1 MNYNNLILIGA
12 LQTENIISTHE
23 KSFIVDD
30 VFTILSK
37 AYQNVAGGL
46 HFKDKDEFIHKTDLW
61 KIIYL
66 DEIIVGVVIYK
77 AKRGLKMVALGIADF
92 VSRKSQFLVKTMLSS
107 IFKLT
112 FSNSWM
118 EVSESVEKFII
129 KYGGERFFIKNS
141 FAHQFTNKNILS
153 LCSDGYHYKREINGV
168 VKTKVIVGTV
178 KFSK

>member
-12 LQTENIISTHE
+12 LETENIISTHE

-37 AYQNVAGGL
+37 AYQDIAGGL
-46 HFKDKDEFIHKTDLW
+46 HFKDKDELIHKTDLW

-118 EVSESVEKFII
+118 EVSEGVEKFII
-129 KYGGERFFIKNS
+129 KNC
-141 FAHQFTNKNILS
+141 FAHQLTNKNILS
-153 LCSDGYHYKREINGV
+153 LCSDGYHYTREINGV

-178 KFSK
+178 KFS